1 MITQY
6 SYINRIFQKTAI
18 SIAVSVCSIGAAQ
31 ALTLSSPVVQSQTGK
46 PLHVEIDVLSISPA
60 EQQNLS
66 ASLADSEIYQ
76 AARMAPPSL
85 NGAPIDVKIEL
96 LKRSS
101 GRLFFKITSKQTVA
115 DSDVDLLIDIQWAQ
129 GHLVRDISLSLDHG
143 STTTTSVTAPA
154 VMTGNM
160 RIVKPSDTAGSLVA
174 QINSDGI
181 SLEQLLLALV
191 RHNPDAFVDAN
202 VNRIKVGAL
211 ITLPT
216 PEQAKAIDAQEADR
230 EIRFQTKNFDT
241 YRAQLAAQGSEMKT
255 LQAGREITGK
265 LEAHIQTKE
274 TRPDQDKL
282 RLSRPTL
289 EKHIAEQTI
298 AAQRNREEIDAQT
311 AQINR
316 NVAALNQIAAATT
329 AGSAASGT
337 HGIGA
342 QRDTILEST
351 YIPLGT
357 GILIG
362 LLPVIPLWVRNKVR
376 KKEESNKT

>member
-18 SIAVSVCSIGAAQ
+18 SIAVSVCSIGVAQ

-46 PLHVEIDVLSISPA
+46 PLHVEIDVLSISTA
-60 EQQNLS
+60 EQQDLS
-66 ASLADSEIYQ
+66 ANLADAEIYQ

-85 NGAPIDVKIEL
+85 NGVPIDVKVEL
-96 LKRSS
+96 LKRPS
-101 GRLFFKITSKQTVA
+101 GRLFWKITSKQTVA
-115 DSDVDLLIDIQWAQ
+115 NSDVDLLIDIKWAQ
-129 GHLVRDISLSLDHG
+129 GHLVRDISLSLDHDNTATP
-143 STTTTSVTAPA
+143 SITAPA
-154 VMTGNM
+154 FITSNALT
-160 RIVKPSDTAGSLVA
+160 VKPSDTAGSLVA
-174 QINSDGI
+174 SINSDGV

-202 VNRIKVGAL
+202 VNRIKVGSL

-216 PEQAKAIDAQEADR
+216 AEQAKAIDAQEADR
-230 EIRFQTKNFDT
+230 EIRFQTKNFEA
-241 YRAQLAAQGSEMKT
+241 YRAQLAAQSSDMKT

-265 LEAHIQTKE
+265 LEAHIQTNAS
-274 TRPDQDKL
+274 RSDQDKL
-282 RLSRPTL
+282 KLGRPTL
-289 EKHIAEQTI
+289 ENRSAEQAI

-329 AGSAASGT
+329 AGSAASDT
-337 HGIGA
+337 PGIGA
-342 QRDTILEST
+342 RSDSIRESL

-362 LLPVIPLWVRNKVR
+362 LLPVIPLWRRNKVR